1 MNTAI
6 KLREA
11 QKNYEDRKANYE
23 AALVAERTAWD
34 ALVKARLA
42 WMNEKAIGKLKD
54 ESF

>member
-1 MNTAI
+1 MDTSI

-23 AALVAERTAWD
+23 AALISERTAWD

-42 WMNEKAIGKLKD
+42 WMNEKKL
-54 ESF
+54 EEN